1 MPCVAA
7 AEMSLR
13 ARGGPGIPIKLLREA
28 ETHNVTVE
36 LKGGEVYRGTL
47 DSSEESMNV
56 QLAAPLL
63 AGAPEAAQR
72 LDGRD
77 GEVVIRVGEATFGRR
92 YELGVAGFEVEALGT
107 AATPSAANDVSPH
120 RCPLMPYHELSCL
133 WAWLSDACD
142 SASAAA
148 PAAAACRRCAGHR

>member
-1 MPCVAA
+1 MPCCVAA

-56 QLAAPLL
+56 QL
-63 AGAPEAAQR
+63 
-72 LDGRD
+72 
-77 GEVVIRVGEATFGRR
+77 
-92 YELGVAGFEVEALGT
+92 
-107 AATPSAANDVSPH
+107 
-120 RCPLMPYHELSCL
+120 SC
-133 WAWLSDACD
+133 
-142 SASAAA
+142 
-148 PAAAACRRCAGHR
+148 